1 MKKQKKKGDSTYGH
15 HIHADPAAGG
25 RLAKNAAHPRV
36 DVGAGPVAP
45 VAAVQGVATDVD
57 GRRGGREAQE
67 QRGEVHVY
75 KVA

>member
-1 MKKQKKKGDSTYGH
+1 MEN
-15 HIHADPAAGG
+15 I
-25 RLAKNAAHPRV
+25 LAKNAAHPRV